1 MTNIN
6 ITNFRKDI
14 FEYASQV
21 VNYNDV
27 INVTTKD
34 GNVVV
39 MSEEEDNGLMETLYL
54 CSVPVMKERL
64 EEGKKATLEDC
75 EDFAW

>member
-39 MSEEEDNGLMETLYL
+39 MSEEEYNGLMETLYL
-54 CSVPVMKERL
+54 CSVPGMKERL
-64 EEGKKATLEDC
+64 ERC
-75 EDFAW
+75 V